1 MRCLRRIL
9 VLAGLIASAAV
20 VYTTAGTAVAQ
31 GQKPFLLVA
40 TRSLIDPIFAQSV
53 VLMLPPVEPP
63 LVAGV
68 IINKPTNM
76 PVRRVFPQAPQAADL
91 SGTAFYGG
99 PVELNEPCLT
109 LRSSQPPNKSARLFD
124 DLDLIADANTIG
136 DFLKDPGGV
145 KDLRLFMGR
154 AQWTADQLRAEIYE
168 GSWYMIPADVGLVFS
183 PDPKHLWSVLVERGQ
198 LLRADAARR
207 RRSSVSMISWFGA
220 ESGSLPGPH

>member
-1 MRCLRRIL
+1 LLC
-9 VLAGLIASAAV
+9 ASLIAWAAIV
-20 VYTTAGTAVAQ
+20 HTTAGTAVAQ
-31 GQKPFLLVA
+31 SQKPFLLVA

-53 VLMLPPVEPP
+53 ILMLPPTQPP
-63 LVAGV
+63 LVSGV
-68 IINKPTNM
+68 IINKPTSM
-76 PVRRVFPQAPQAADL
+76 PVRRVFPQAPQVADL

-99 PVELNEPCLT
+99 PVELYEPCLT
-109 LRSSQPPNKSARLFD
+109 LRSSRPPNKSARLFD

-168 GSWYMIPADVGLVFS
+168 GSWYLIPADVDLVFS

-198 LLRADAARR
+198 LLKANAAPG
-207 RRSSVSMISWFGA
+207 RRSSVATISWFGG
-220 ESGSLPGPH
+220 ESGARRAAR